1 MFLGR
6 ADSVPSEHLPN
17 ASWRPVAPVSVRLLL
32 VSSAVHDAGI
42 YQVEVRTLLGEAVT
56 KVRIVVPRCPNA
68 WRLLLARH
76 ANNVHAGQ
84 GEGAG
89 ADIVVLSGGTGTSE
103 AGGSAGQQFAM
114 MAAALW

>member
-32 VSSAVHDAGI
+32 VSGAVHDAGI
-42 YQVEVRTLLGEAVT
+42 YQVEARTLLGEAVA
-56 KVRIVVPRCPNA
+56 KVRLVVPRYPNA
-68 WRLLLARH
+68 CLLLARH

-84 GEGAG
+84 GEGEG

>member
-1 MFLGR
+1 
-6 ADSVPSEHLPN
+6 
-17 ASWRPVAPVSVRLLL
+17 
-32 VSSAVHDAGI
+32 
-42 YQVEVRTLLGEAVT
+42 
-56 KVRIVVPRCPNA
+56 
-68 WRLLLARH
+68 LARH

-84 GEGAG
+84 GEGED